1 MATEL
6 VAGKVYGFE
15 QEQMLSGI
23 TANVRA
29 VVFRMKD
36 NHLLVYNPVA
46 PTEEFLQQLDEL
58 KSDGVSH
65 IMLGATAYEHKI
77 FVGPFARKFPDAKV
91 WAVPGQWS
99 FPLNLPAAAL
109 GIDTAGTGGGELTD
123 TATGSAAYAAA
134 PDLTSEFEVKLLRPA
149 ERLGLGYAAN
159 EAALFHKE
167 TGTLAITDALVNVPA
182 KPPSIYDP
190 ANLRGIGDNG
200 RNSGTLGNIIL
211 KALGAVNWQGTGGKE
226 VEALFAIS
234 DEYGVGCGM
243 SCKPTMS
250 AERCSRCEGRA
261 ENQKLQRGW
270 ERNTLLSLYFGPAP
284 KTLVDPK
291 AAFNSLKGTLTL
303 PLTLALT
310 PALTLALTP
319 ALTLALILT
328 LTPTADP
335 NPNARRQVGGR
346 ACD

>member
-1 MATEL
+1 MD
-6 VAGKVYGFE
+6 
-15 QEQMLSGI
+15 
-23 TANVRA
+23 R
-29 VVFRMKD
+29 
-36 NHLLVYNPVA
+36 
-46 PTEEFLQQLDEL
+46 
-58 KSDGVSH
+58 
-65 IMLGATAYEHKI
+65 
-77 FVGPFARKFPDAKV
+77 
-91 WAVPGQWS
+91 
-99 FPLNLPAAAL
+99 
-109 GIDTAGTGGGELTD
+109 
-123 TATGSAAYAAA
+123 
-134 PDLTSEFEVKLLRPA
+134 
-149 ERLGLGYAAN
+149 
-159 EAALFHKE
+159 
-167 TGTLAITDALVNVPA
+167 
-182 KPPSIYDP
+182 PSIYDP

-328 LTPTADP
+328 LTRSKASYSY
-335 NPNARRQVGGR
+335 R
-346 ACD
+346 